1 MSALKEQPRHRLTL
15 RFVSAPLEAEY
26 QEALVDSRVQNVRI
40 GFVIG
45 LALNT
50 LYTFWDRMVFSAAL
64 HDVTLIRELLA
75 NAFLGVGFALT
86 FPNRLRRYANLHVVI
101 ATLGYTIFFAAINTL
116 EPTPYIFLANVV
128 LLVVYP
134 YLFIS
139 GDLILACIGGI
150 VVSTAFLAIL
160 APGRELDR
168 DFALLALNVFG
179 SNFIGM
185 GFAVS
190 LEALRRRQFLATA
203 ALAAE
208 RTRFRDLLVRVLP
221 TSIADRLQKG
231 EVVADL
237 HMQVAVLFADI
248 VGFTAITAPHPPEV
262 VVGWLDR
269 LFKQF
274 DRIIDAHGL
283 EKIKT
288 IGDAYMAAHG
298 LTTSKADCVRCAM
311 AALDLLKLAAQTQ
324 TPDGAPVQIQ
334 IGLHVGPVFAG
345 IIGDKRFLYEL
356 WGDTVNVASRMEG
369 ASMPGEI
376 LVTRDVQRQLKHDFE
391 FKTFEI
397 REIKGK
403 GKMETWLLGG
413 LKQ

>member
-1 MSALKEQPRHRLTL
+1 MSALKDEPRHRLTL
-15 RFVSAPLEAEY
+15 RFASSPLEAEY

-45 LALNT
+45 LALNS
-50 LYTFWDRMVFSAAL
+50 LYTFWDRMVFFVAL
-64 HDVTLIRELLA
+64 YDVTLIRELFA
-75 NAFLGVGFALT
+75 NAFLAVGLALT
-86 FPNRLRRYANLHVVI
+86 FPTPLRRYANLHVVI

-116 EPTPYIFLANVV
+116 EPTPYIFLANAV

-134 YLFIS
+134 YLFIA
-139 GDLILACIGGI
+139 GDLVLACLGGI
-150 VVSTAFLAIL
+150 VVSIAFLAIV
-160 APGRELDR
+160 AAGHELDR
-168 DFALLALNVFG
+168 EFALLALNVFG

-190 LEALRRRQFLATA
+190 LEAVRRRQFLATQ

-237 HMQVAVLFADI
+237 HKQVVVLFADI
-248 VGFTAITAPHPPEV
+248 VGFTAISARLPAEV
-262 VVGWLDR
+262 VLGWLNR
-269 LFKQF
+269 LFEEF

-298 LTTSKADCVRCAM
+298 LNGAKADCARCAM
-311 AALDLLKLAAQTQ
+311 AALDLLKLMARTP
-324 TPDGAPVQIQ
+324 TPDGAPVQIR
-334 IGLHVGPVFAG
+334 IGLHVGPLVAG
-345 IIGDKRFLYEL
+345 VIGNKRFLYEL

-369 ASMPGEI
+369 ASIPGGI
-376 LVTRDVQRQLKHDFE
+376 LVTEDVQRRLQHDFE
-391 FKTFEI
+391 FGPLEV
-397 REIKGK
+397 RQIKGK
-403 GKMETWLLGG
+403 GKMETWLLFG

>member
-64 HDVTLIRELLA
+64 HDVTLIREILA

-139 GDLILACIGGI
+139 GDLILACIGGF

-269 LFKQF
+269 LFAQF
-274 DRIIDAHGL
+274 DRIIDAP
-283 EKIKT
+283 
-288 IGDAYMAAHG
+288 A
-298 LTTSKADCVRCAM
+298 
-311 AALDLLKLAAQTQ
+311 
-324 TPDGAPVQIQ
+324 
-334 IGLHVGPVFAG
+334 
-345 IIGDKRFLYEL
+345 
-356 WGDTVNVASRMEG
+356 
-369 ASMPGEI
+369 
-376 LVTRDVQRQLKHDFE
+376 
-391 FKTFEI
+391 
-397 REIKGK
+397 
-403 GKMETWLLGG
+403 
-413 LKQ
+413 